1 MDLAI
6 KDKYK
11 EGTQQLKQLQETIMQ
26 QDKQQDMED
35 DEDDLL
41 NELLY
46 DDKESEE
53 IVKRMKL
60 ERSDF
65 GDQEKR

>member
-1 MDLAI
+1 
-6 KDKYK
+6 
-11 EGTQQLKQLQETIMQ
+11 MQ

-53 IVKRMKL
+53 IVKRMKM

-65 GDQEKR
+65 ADKEKRAKKQKVKQKDTFGEYDEITE